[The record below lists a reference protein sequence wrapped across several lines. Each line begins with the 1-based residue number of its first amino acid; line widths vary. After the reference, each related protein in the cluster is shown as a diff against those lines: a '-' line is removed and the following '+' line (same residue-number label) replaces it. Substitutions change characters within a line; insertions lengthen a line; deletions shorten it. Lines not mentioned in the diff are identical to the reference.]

1 VGLGAPE
8 LLIILFALLLLFG
21 STKLPNLA
29 RSLGQAQ
36 GEFKKGMLP
45 FIVVLANPSTGQAY
59 ASFANLAAKSRYSVS
74 GIRQAAFSVSTAA
87 QKSLKR
93 FKRSMGDRSG
103 S

>member
-36 GEFKKGMLP
+36 SEF
-45 FIVVLANPSTGQAY
+45 
-59 ASFANLAAKSRYSVS
+59 RR
-74 GIRQAAFSVSTAA
+74 GIRHGAEPDE
-87 QKSLKR
+87 
-93 FKRSMGDRSG
+93 GDGDADPPARG
-103 S
+103 ART